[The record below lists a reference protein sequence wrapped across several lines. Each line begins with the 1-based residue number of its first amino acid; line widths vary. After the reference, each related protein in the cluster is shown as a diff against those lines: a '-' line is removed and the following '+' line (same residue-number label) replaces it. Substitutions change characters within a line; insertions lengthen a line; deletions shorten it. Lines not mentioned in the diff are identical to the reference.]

1 MKKLIGVI
9 AAAAL
14 APALL
19 VTTPAEAATAAPAN
33 PVAALRKQLVPGKG
47 VQFRTTTKHAG
58 KIAHMGWG
66 TLQFGRS
73 GVTASEVTVFGRDDE
88 GKLETIRMITL
99 KDVYY
104 FFVPSG
110 SGRNWAELRVKGAR
124 ASGLDGSLSVVDVTV
139 PAVLKTLLTGA
150 KAKRSGK
157 TWVYSGTTTIGALW
171 KITPGLKDAGAKLP
185 AKIAKVKVAWKLH
198 VGADRLVQRAISTY
212 DFGPFRSGKY
222 RKFLVTTDT
231 RYTHWGGKV
240 KIKTPSDDQIVD
252 FTPEEA
258 PDDLILSGPTP

>member
-1 MKKLIGVI
+1 MKRLIGVI
-9 AAAAL
+9 AVAAL
-14 APALL
+14 AGAFL
-19 VTTPAEAATAAPAN
+19 TTPAEAAAAAAPAH
-33 PVAALRKQLVPGKG
+33 PAAALRKQFAAGKG

-73 GVTASEVTVFGRDDE
+73 GVTASEVTVFGRGDN
-88 GKLETIRMITL
+88 GSLETIRVITL

-104 FFVPSG
+104 LFLPSG
-110 SGRNWAELRVKGAR
+110 SGRNWAELRVKDAR
-124 ASGLDGSLSVVDVTV
+124 ASGLDGSLSVIDVTV
-139 PAVLKTLLTGA
+139 PAVLKTLLAGA
-150 KAKRSGK
+150 SVKRSGK
-157 TWVYSGTTTIGALW
+157 TLIYTGTTTLGALW
-171 KITPGLKDAGAKLP
+171 KITPGLKDAGAGPP
-185 AKIAKVKVAWKLH
+185 AKIAKIKVAWKLH
-198 VGADRLVQRAISTY
+198 VGADRLVQRAIATY

-222 RKFLVTTDT
+222 RRFPVTTDT

-240 KIKTPSDDQIVD
+240 NIKAPSDDQIVD